1 VDQRDDRDPARR
13 AAAEEA
19 WARAHG
25 KRAISFGKYDYQV
38 LIDSLHNG
46 HANLLAHYFSKGE
59 MSMIYAALLRG
70 INVGGNNKISMKELK
85 EVFEQAG
92 MSSVKTYIN
101 SGNIIFKDAR
111 NKEQVTLVSEQA
123 IFEHFGLRIKV
134 LVYSFDEYS
143 LIAQAV
149 PPEWVNDERLK
160 SDVLFLW
167 EQADDEGVLE
177 QLALK
182 PGIDRVQY
190 VPRAIL
196 WSVDRGDVTKSGM
209 AKIVGTK
216 LYKLVTVRNVNTVR
230 KIYKLMEELE
240 EK

>member
-1 VDQRDDRDPARR
+1 
-13 AAAEEA
+13 
-19 WARAHG
+19 
-25 KRAISFGKYDYQV
+25 
-38 LIDSLHNG
+38 
-46 HANLLAHYFSKGE
+46 
-59 MSMIYAALLRG
+59 MIYAALLRG

-111 NKEQVTLVSEQA
+111 NKEQVTLVLEQA
-123 IFEHFGLRIKV
+123 IFERFGLRIKV

-177 QLALK
+177 QLSLK

-190 VPRAIL
+190 VPGAIL

-230 KIYKLMEELE
+230 KIYKLMNELE
-240 EK
+240 

>member
-1 VDQRDDRDPARR
+1 
-13 AAAEEA
+13 
-19 WARAHG
+19 
-25 KRAISFGKYDYQV
+25 
-38 LIDSLHNG
+38 
-46 HANLLAHYFSKGE
+46 
-59 MSMIYAALLRG
+59 MIYAALLRG

-92 MSSVKTYIN
+92 LSSVKTYIN
-101 SGNIIFKDAR
+101 SGNIVFKDAR
-111 NKEQVTLVSEQA
+111 NKEQVTLVLEEA
-123 IFEHFGLRIKV
+123 IFERFGLRIKV

-143 LIAQAV
+143 RIAQAV
-149 PPEWVNDERLK
+149 PPEWANDERLK

-177 QLALK
+177 QLTLK
-182 PGIDRVQY
+182 PGIGRVQY
-190 VPRAIL
+190 VPGAIL

-230 KIYKLMEELE
+230 KIYKLMKELE
-240 EK
+240 

>member
-1 VDQRDDRDPARR
+1 
-13 AAAEEA
+13 
-19 WARAHG
+19 
-25 KRAISFGKYDYQV
+25 
-38 LIDSLHNG
+38 
-46 HANLLAHYFSKGE
+46 
-59 MSMIYAALLRG
+59 MIYAALLRG

-111 NKEQVTLVSEQA
+111 NKEQVTLVLKEA
-123 IFEHFGLRIKV
+123 IFERFGLRIKV
-134 LVYSFDEYS
+134 LIYSFDEYS
-143 LIAQAV
+143 RIAQAV
-149 PPEWVNDERLK
+149 PPEWANDEGLK

-177 QLALK
+177 QLTLK

-190 VPRAIL
+190 VPGAIL

-230 KIYKLMEELE
+230 KIYKLMEEL
-240 EK
+240 K

>member
-1 VDQRDDRDPARR
+1 
-13 AAAEEA
+13 
-19 WARAHG
+19 
-25 KRAISFGKYDYQV
+25 
-38 LIDSLHNG
+38 
-46 HANLLAHYFSKGE
+46 
-59 MSMIYAALLRG
+59 MIYAALLRG

-101 SGNIIFKDAR
+101 SGNIVFEDAR
-111 NKEQVTLVSEQA
+111 NKEQVTLVLEEA
-123 IFEHFGLRIKV
+123 IFERFGLRIKV

-143 LIAQAV
+143 RIAQAV
-149 PPEWVNDERLK
+149 PPEWANDERLK

-177 QLALK
+177 QLTLK

-190 VPRAIL
+190 VPGAIL

-230 KIYKLMEELE
+230 KIYKLMKELE
-240 EK
+240 